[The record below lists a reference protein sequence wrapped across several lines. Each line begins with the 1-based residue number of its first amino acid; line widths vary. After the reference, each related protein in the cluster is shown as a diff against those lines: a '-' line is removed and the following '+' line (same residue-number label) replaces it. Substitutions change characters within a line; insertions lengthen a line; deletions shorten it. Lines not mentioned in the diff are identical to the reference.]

1 MMNLKKTN
9 LAIKRAFDIA
19 VALLILICFSPVLL
33 VTALIIKLT
42 SRGEVVFK
50 QKRLGQNG
58 SVFYL
63 LKFRSMIKGAQQMG
77 SGMFLEE
84 NDDRVTPVGKVLRR
98 TGLDELPQLFNVLKG
113 EMSIV
118 GPRPAPVHHLD
129 KYDGEQKRR
138 LSVKPGITGWAQVN
152 GRVTLYWP
160 DRIKL
165 DLWYIDNFS
174 FKLDLFILF
183 KTALSPLDRKSSV
196 ARADR
201 KEKDPFMKY

>member
-1 MMNLKKTN
+1 MNLKKIN
-9 LAIKRAFDIA
+9 LFFKRAFDI
-19 VALLILICFSPVLL
+19 VLALFILICFSPVIL
-33 VTALIIKLT
+33 LIILATKLT
-42 SRGEVVFK
+42 SPGEVVFK
-50 QKRLGQNG
+50 QERLGLSG
-58 SVFYL
+58 KVFYM

-84 NDDRVTPVGKVLRR
+84 NDDRITPFGKILRR
-98 TGLDELPQLFNVLKG
+98 TGLDELPQLLNVLKG

-118 GPRPAPVHHLD
+118 GPRPAPLHHLD
-129 KYDGEQKRR
+129 KYSEDQKRR

-152 GRVTLYWP
+152 GRVALYWP

-165 DLWYIDNFS
+165 DLWYIENYS

-183 KTALSPLDRKSSV
+183 KTALSPLDRKNSV
-196 ARADR
+196 AMADR

>member
-1 MMNLKKTN
+1 MNLKKTK
-9 LAIKRAFDIA
+9 LFFKRVFDI
-19 VALLILICFSPVLL
+19 VLALFILIFFSPVIL
-33 VTALIIKLT
+33 LIILATKLT
-42 SRGEVVFK
+42 SPGEVVFK
-50 QKRLGQNG
+50 QERLGLNG
-58 SVFYL
+58 KVFCM
-63 LKFRSMIKGAQQMG
+63 LKFRSMIRGAQQMG

-84 NDDRVTPVGKVLRR
+84 NDDRITPVGKILRR

-129 KYDGEQKRR
+129 KYSEDQKKR
-138 LSVKPGITGWAQVN
+138 LSLKPGITGWAQVN
-152 GRVTLYWP
+152 GRVALYWP

-165 DLWYIDNFS
+165 DLWYIDNYS
-174 FKLDLFILF
+174 FKLDLLILF

-196 ARADR
+196 ARTDR

>member
-1 MMNLKKTN
+1 MNLKKTK
-9 LAIKRAFDIA
+9 LFFKRAFDI
-19 VALLILICFSPVLL
+19 VLALFILICFSPVI
-33 VTALIIKLT
+33 LIIILATRLT
-42 SRGEVVFK
+42 SPGEVLFK
-50 QKRLGQNG
+50 QERLGLNG
-58 SVFYL
+58 KVFYM
-63 LKFRSMIKGAQQMG
+63 LKSRSMIRGAQQIG

-84 NDDRVTPVGKVLRR
+84 NDERITPVGKILRR

-118 GPRPAPVHHLD
+118 GPRPAPLHHLD
-129 KYDGEQKRR
+129 KYSEDQKKR

-152 GRVTLYWP
+152 GRVALYWP

-165 DLWYIDNFS
+165 DLWYIDNYS
-174 FKLDLFILF
+174 FKLDLFIIF

-201 KEKDPFMKY
+201 REKDPFMKY